1 MTEIFKIKLT
11 DIDKKG
17 FLLLKSHKSK
27 ARQLETL
34 LHNFEYVADK
44 VKLQINS
51 KGELIISSTSNTV
64 LREESEESIAS
75 LELSQ
80 KQREYYL
87 DPAKQLSK
95 RNLNA

>member
-1 MTEIFKIKLT
+1 MTSTSDLQLVTEIFKIKLT

-17 FLLLKSHKSK
+17 FLLLKLHKSK

-34 LHNFEYVADK
+34 LQNFEYLVDK

-51 KGELIISSTSNTV
+51 KGELILSSTSNTV
-64 LREESEESIAS
+64 LREESEESVAS

-80 KQREYYL
+80 K
-87 DPAKQLSK
+87 
-95 RNLNA
+95 